1 MQNYKILFTGSVCSG
16 KTTAIRSLSDIE
28 TLDTDAQASDVTVRR
43 KKNTTI
49 AMDYGVLE
57 LNEQSR
63 VHLYG
68 TPGQERFRFMW
79 DMLANEF
86 AHDALGMILLVD
98 NTRKD
103 PFRDIRFYAKE
114 FRDYI
119 QKRRLII
126 AVTHADVE
134 PNPTQNDYHECLKQ
148 MGLMA
153 TVVFLD
159 ARDPRAVLGLV
170 EELISAV
177 ERSVDWGEVCDRLL
191 GNNGFS
197 LDFYKPV
204 YEETLLDA
212 AMNKRGILGVMHLD
226 EQQEILCSNID
237 NDASKGALKS
247 ANKLAKAL
255 GEKAAFMGEVSNIVI
270 AGPKVETLSMFTDQD
285 QALCLCSDNDI
296 SLPVLR
302 QQAGDLLQWSKENDY
317 LA

>member
-1 MQNYKILFTGSVCSG
+1 M
-16 KTTAIRSLSDIE
+16 
-28 TLDTDAQASDVTVRR
+28 
-43 KKNTTI
+43 
-49 AMDYGVLE
+49 
-57 LNEQSR
+57 
-63 VHLYG
+63 
-68 TPGQERFRFMW
+68 
-79 DMLANEF
+79 
-86 AHDALGMILLVD
+86 
-98 NTRKD
+98 
-103 PFRDIRFYAKE
+103 
-114 FRDYI
+114 
-119 QKRRLII
+119 
-126 AVTHADVE
+126 
-134 PNPTQNDYHECLKQ
+134 
-148 MGLMA
+148 
-153 TVVFLD
+153 
-159 ARDPRAVLGLV
+159 LGLV

-226 EQQEILCSNID
+226 EKQEILCSNID
-237 NDASKGALKS
+237 DIASKGALKS

-255 GEKAAFMGEVSNIVI
+255 GEKAPFMGEVSNIVL

-285 QALCLCSDNDI
+285 QALCLCSDNDV